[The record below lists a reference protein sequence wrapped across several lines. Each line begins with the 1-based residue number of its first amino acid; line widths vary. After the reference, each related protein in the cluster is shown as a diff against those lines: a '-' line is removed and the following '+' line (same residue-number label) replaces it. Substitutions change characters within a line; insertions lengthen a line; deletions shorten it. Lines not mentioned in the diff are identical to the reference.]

1 MTVKRD
7 LLVVVATAIAYVGL
21 VKLNDFFFS
30 SFSFSNGVDW
40 IFLPSGL
47 RLAFILVFVE
57 SGAVGVAIA
66 SILLSHFSPSAA
78 DLVTSLG
85 TGIISGFAPLLA
97 RQVCI
102 DLLKLDADLRNLST
116 AILFKISAV
125 FAIFSALLH
134 QLWYTWLGQTP
145 HFIDSTLVMTAGD
158 FSGTVLVLYASKFVL
173 TTLLPTVGS
182 RSS

>member
-145 HFIDSTLVMTAGD
+145 HFIYSTLVMTVGD

>member
-57 SGAVGVAIA
+57 WGAVGVAIA
-66 SILLSHFSPSAA
+66 SILLSYFS
-78 DLVTSLG
+78 
-85 TGIISGFAPLLA
+85 
-97 RQVCI
+97 
-102 DLLKLDADLRNLST
+102 
-116 AILFKISAV
+116 
-125 FAIFSALLH
+125 H
-134 QLWYTWLGQTP
+134 TWLGQTT
-145 HFIDSTLVMTAGD
+145 HFIYSTLVMTVGD
-158 FSGTVLVLYASKFVL
+158 FSGTVLVLYASKLVL